1 MAIYLTHVSVIG
13 VSKEATTFGDHQH
26 RYRSTKTIDIEGFI
40 DGRHSNPDN
49 AGTSG
54 IITSIETIRDNVW
67 GTTTSTIPMDDIY
80 INGTGLGKGQITSIN
95 FPADQNV
102 LNSQI
107 YYGAYDATIQFYE
120 SGDIGATLENVTI
133 PDMEFL
139 EEFSE
144 SFNVSLSESQDY
156 SLDHDINIKYL
167 SGVRANGTSV
177 DPIANAKTLAT
188 NLYAQTPTQFSTS
201 LGNYYGN
208 ISTTA
213 KKRTTETYDA
223 IKGDAT
229 FARRLS
235 LGPASGLGGN
245 YSKTINHNFSI
256 DQMGF
261 CTVKEDGELTS
272 QRSQF
277 SATINNAIINEI
289 ATSYSRCNTIYNA
302 YKNDLSTVTTNTRT
316 LFSQAT
322 DVERTNNVSQGEG
335 SYSITYTDNSN
346 QANTSTIDR
355 SITIA
360 TPTWD
365 GQITVS
371 EKGTVTQRIPVGY
384 WDTSLLWA
392 NIPSRSQV
400 KSRCQNIY
408 NKFVV
413 NGGSPYMSLK
423 NVKNSFGIPS
433 KGKALTYSYE
443 FTDNP
448 EIIDYV
454 AGPGAVGQFSKMSFT
469 QTTEIGASSQSS
481 VQIPNIPYQVLQ
493 TPGFT
498 KLGKRSIK
506 FDGQLRRYRASAYGN
521 TLSTMYNVN
530 GSAAIARKDCLTE
543 AYRVFTDNNFIFSRD
558 MGQLYIDTASYTY
571 DSSHKFSMN
580 LSAVYTMVRSHDSDN
595 LMFRG

>member
-26 RYRSTKTIDIEGFI
+26 RYRSTKTVEIEGFV

-49 AGTSG
+49 AGTEG
-54 IITSIETIRDNVW
+54 VMTSIETIRDNVW
-67 GTTTSTIPMDDIY
+67 GTTASTIPMDDIY

-95 FPADQNV
+95 FPAEQNI
-102 LNSQI
+102 LSSQI
-107 YYGAYDATIQFYE
+107 YYGAYEATIQFYE
-120 SGDIGATLENVTI
+120 AGDVGATLENVTI

-139 EEFSE
+139 EDFSE

-235 LGPASGLGGN
+235 LGPASGLDGN

-272 QRSQF
+272 QDSQF
-277 SATINNAIINEI
+277 SPTINNGIINEI

-302 YKNDLSTVTTNTRT
+302 YKSDLSTATTNTRS
-316 LFSQAT
+316 LYSQAT
-322 DVERTNNVSQGEG
+322 NVERANNVSQGVG

-346 QANTSTIDR
+346 QWSRGTDER
-355 SITIA
+355 SITIS

-371 EKGTVTQRIPVGY
+371 EKGTVTQRNPVGD
-384 WDTSLLWA
+384 WDGIWTIL
-392 NIPSRSQV
+392 PSRSQA

-423 NVKNSFGIPS
+423 NLKNSFSIPRR
-433 KGKALTYSYE
+433 GKAVSYSYE

-448 EIIDYV
+448 ENIDYI
-454 AGPGAVGQFSKMSFT
+454 AGPGWPGSFSKISST
-469 QTTEIGASSQSS
+469 QTTEIGAATQSS
-481 VQIPNIPYQVLQ
+481 VQIPNIAYQVMQ

-498 KLGKRSIK
+498 KLGKRSVK
-506 FDGQLRRYRASAYGN
+506 FDGQLRRYRASAWTN

-530 GSAAIARKDCLTE
+530 SSASLARNICLTE
-543 AYRVFTDNNFIFSRD
+543 AYRVFADNSFILSRD

-571 DSSHKFSMN
+571 DSSHKFTMN
-580 LSAVYTMVRSHDSDN
+580 LSAVYTMVRPHQPGYSN
-595 LMFRG
+595 LIFR

>member
-13 VSKEATTFGDHQH
+13 VSKEGTTFGDHQH

-49 AGTSG
+49 AGTAG
-54 IITSIETIRDNVW
+54 VMTSIETIRDHVW
-67 GTTTSTIPMDDIY
+67 GTSTSTIPMDDIY
-80 INGTGLGKGQITSIN
+80 INGTGLGKGQIMSIN
-95 FPADQNV
+95 FPASQEV

-107 YYGAYDATIQFYE
+107 YYGAYDATLQFYE

-144 SFNVSLSESQDY
+144 SFNVSLSETQDY
-156 SLDHDINIKYL
+156 SLEHEINIKYL

-188 NLYAQTPTQFSTS
+188 NLYAHTPTQFSTS

-208 ISTTA
+208 ISTQSR
-213 KKRTTETYDA
+213 KRTNETYDA

-229 FARRLS
+229 FSRRMS
-235 LGPASGLGGN
+235 LGPASGGGGD

-261 CTVKEDGELTS
+261 CTVKEDGELTAQDAQMS
-272 QRSQF
+272 VV
-277 SATINNAIINEI
+277 INNAIINEI

-302 YKNDLSTVTTNTRT
+302 YKSDLSTVTTNTRS

-322 DVERTNNVSQGEG
+322 KVERANNVSQGVG

-346 QANTSTIDR
+346 QGGGFASPTIDR
-355 SITIA
+355 SITIG

-371 EKGTVTQRIPVGY
+371 EKGTVTQRTPVGY
-384 WDTSLLWA
+384 WDNLWT
-392 NIPSRSQV
+392 ILPSRNEV
-400 KSRCQNIY
+400 KGRCQNIY

-423 NVKNSFGIPS
+423 NLKNSFSIPS
-433 KGKALTYSYE
+433 RGKAVSYTYE

-448 EIIDYV
+448 ENIDYV
-454 AGPGAVGQFSKMSFT
+454 AGPGWPGSFSKISST
-469 QTTEIGASSQSS
+469 QTTEIGASAQTA
-481 VQIPNIPYQVLQ
+481 VQIPNIPYQVMQ

-498 KLGKRSIK
+498 KLGKRSVK
-506 FDGQLRRYRASAYGN
+506 FDGQLRRYRASN
-521 TLSTMYNVN
+521 TLTTMYNVN
-530 GSAAIARKDCLTE
+530 SSASLARNICLTE
-543 AYRVFTDNNFIFSRD
+543 AYRVFADNLFIFSRD
-558 MGQLYIDTASYTY
+558 MGQLYVDTASYTY
-571 DSSHKFSMN
+571 DSSHKFTMN
-580 LSAVYTMVRSHDSDN
+580 ISAVYTMVRSNDADN
-595 LMFRG
+595 LIFRG

>member
-54 IITSIETIRDNVW
+54 VMTSIETIRDNVW
-67 GTTTSTIPMDDIY
+67 GTTASTIPMDDIY

-95 FPADQNV
+95 FPANQDALSNQV
-102 LNSQI
+102 

-120 SGDIGATLENVTI
+120 SGDVGATLENVTI

-139 EEFSE
+139 EDFSE
-144 SFNVSLSESQDY
+144 SFNVSLSETQDY
-156 SLDHDINIKYL
+156 SLEHEINIKYL
-167 SGVRANGTSV
+167 SGVRSNGTSV

-188 NLYAQTPTQFSTS
+188 NLYTQTPTQFSTS

-213 KKRTTETYDA
+213 RKRTNETYDA

-229 FARRLS
+229 FSRRMN
-235 LGPASGLGGN
+235 LGPASGVGGQ
-245 YSKTINHNFSI
+245 YSKTTNHNFSI

-272 QRSQF
+272 QDAQT
-277 SATINNAIINEI
+277 SAVINNALINEI
-289 ATSYSRCNTIYNA
+289 TTSYSRCNTIYNA
-302 YKNDLSTVTTNTRT
+302 YKSDLSTVTTNTRS

-322 DVERTNNVSQGEG
+322 NVERANNVSQGVG

-346 QANTSTIDR
+346 QWSRGTNER
-355 SITIA
+355 SITIG

-371 EKGTVTQRIPVGY
+371 EKGTVTQRNPVGD
-384 WDTSLLWA
+384 WDNLWS
-392 NIPSRSQV
+392 ILPSRSQA

-423 NVKNSFGIPS
+423 NLKNSFSIPS
-433 KGKALTYSYE
+433 RGKAVSYTYE

-448 EIIDYV
+448 EIIDYI
-454 AGPGAVGQFSKMSFT
+454 AGPGWPGSFSKMSST
-469 QTTEIGASSQSS
+469 QSTEIGASTQTS
-481 VQIPNIPYQVLQ
+481 VQIPNTPYQVLQ

-506 FDGQLRRYRASAYGN
+506 FDGQLRRYRASAYTN

-530 GSAAIARKDCLTE
+530 SSAALARNDCLTE

-571 DSSHKFSMN
+571 DSSHKFTMS